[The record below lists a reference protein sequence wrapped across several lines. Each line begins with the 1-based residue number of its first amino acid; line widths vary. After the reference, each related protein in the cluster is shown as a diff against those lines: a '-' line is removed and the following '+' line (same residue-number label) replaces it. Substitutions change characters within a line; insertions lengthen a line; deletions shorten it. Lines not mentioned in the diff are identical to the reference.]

1 MTLVIKNVLTKR
13 QYDPSLQPFLSS
25 LVKTALTILLF
36 ISVIGMLGVNVT
48 AFGALLAGEALA
60 IDAALNGWLGNFAG
74 GVMMLV
80 FKPFKVGDMI
90 EAQEQTGVVPELE
103 FLIQQC

>member
-1 MTLVIKNVLTKR
+1 
-13 QYDPSLQPFLSS
+13 
-25 LVKTALTILLF
+25 
-36 ISVIGMLGVNVT
+36 MLGVNVT